1 VASDS
6 IVSIKNIL
14 VTGSSGFVG
23 LNLASY
29 LSSTTKWIITPF
41 DRNNLP
47 LISNENFYNA
57 DYVVHLAGKAHDLK
71 KVSNPDEYY
80 MGNTEITKKLY
91 NVFLKSNA
99 KKFIFISSVKASA
112 DIVEGELTES
122 DVPAPQTH
130 YGKSKLMAEE
140 YIQSQPLPAGKSF
153 YILRPCMIHG
163 PGNKGNL
170 NLLYKLV
177 SKGIPYPLAAFLNKR
192 SFLSIENLCFV
203 IRELLSRDDIPS
215 GVYHVADDEAL
226 STNELI
232 RLISIAENKKLK
244 LWKLSPVLIK
254 SLAKLG
260 DIFKLPLTTERLN
273 KLTQSYI
280 VDNSKIKHA
289 LGKEFPGQ
297 AQEGIIKAIKSFQKA
312 I

>member
-1 VASDS
+1 M
-6 IVSIKNIL
+6 L
-14 VTGSSGFVG
+14 TGATGFVG
-23 LNLASY
+23 LNLSSY
-29 LSSTTKWIITPF
+29 LDRKDFNIIHVSRQSGLRFDSLTTKLLKEK
-41 DRNNLP
+41 N
-47 LISNENFYNA
+47 ISSI
-57 DYVVHLAGKAHDLK
+57 VHLAGKAHDLK
-71 KVSNPDEYY
+71 NVEDPLSYYIANYELTKMLYDLFIKSEVS
-80 MGNTEITKKLY
+80 
-91 NVFLKSNA
+91 
-99 KKFIFISSVKASA
+99 KFIFISSVKASA
-112 DIVEGELTES
+112 DFVDKSLTET
-122 DVPAPQTH
+122 DIPNPQTD

-280 VDNSKIKHA
+280 VDNSKIRHA
-289 LGKEFPGQ
+289 LGKEFPVH
-297 AQEGIIKAIKSFQKA
+297 AKEGILKTIKSFQKA
-312 I
+312 N